1 MDQNKQNA
9 GGLPAP
15 AQSLAEQDAELQ
27 RQIEAEEAAAKR
39 AAQSAIDAE
48 AEAQAQRDA
57 QDAEIISQAESR
69 RRVEAALAG
78 TVATP
83 APRRIRSSAFDVD
96 RQVEK
101 LAKIWS
107 RDAPKNDRPPTTL
120 AAKSFKVRVT
130 PVSGQEIDIMVDNCA
145 DESDAKRAAYAHLG
159 IHPRDAKATV
169 ERVA

>member
-1 MDQNKQNA
+1 MDPNQKND
-9 GGLPAP
+9 GPPAP
-15 AQSLAEQDAELQ
+15 AQSLADQDAELQ
-27 RQIEAEEAAAKR
+27 RQIEAEEA
-39 AAQSAIDAE
+39 E
-48 AEAQAQRDA
+48 A
-57 QDAEIISQAESR
+57 R
-69 RRVEAALAG
+69 RREQAALAG
-78 TVATP
+78 RVATP
-83 APRRIRSSAFDVD
+83 APRRIRSSAFDAD

-130 PVSGQEIDIMVDNCA
+130 PVSGQEIDIIVDNCA